1 MAKGEKT
8 APTLQSAQKQ
18 KVLAGLEPFKLVEY
32 FSFSSL
38 AVILVFTLLLSWL
51 ISENAR
57 KVMLEQN
64 EEYSLLLAENLNQQ
78 VFRRF
83 VLPAVIRFGG
93 IALRN
98 PEQFEL
104 LDGIVKG
111 VTQGLKIDS
120 VTIYDSSKNIISYST
135 LPDLVGK
142 EDAGAVEYYKALKG
156 VPNSR
161 FTYSGSVLSLMRI
174 TTQVSCEL
182 KTFIPFRQVRKE
194 SEGGGELI
202 MGVIEIEKDLTGNY
216 ANIIRLQG
224 RIIMVSSGVMAI
236 LFLVLRFIVSRA
248 GGIIERRALERLRL
262 EEKLNQA
269 ERLAHLGTMVA
280 TVSHE
285 IKSPLGIVRSTAEI
299 LEKRISKLAP
309 GNEHLARIVVDET
322 VRLNNIVVEF
332 LDFARPPKTNFIRG
346 NVNLVVKKVLDFIA
360 PELKRQC
367 VDLVAD
373 LAPDLQEN
381 DLDTELFYRALLNIF
396 MNAIQAM
403 HENGCLQ
410 VRTRALADGAT
421 ELKIRDNGVGIA
433 SEKIDQ
439 IFLPFF
445 SDKSKGTGLGLAIT
459 KNILD
464 NHGAEVIVQ
473 STEGKETTFT
483 IVLPSVRK

>member
-1 MAKGEKT
+1 MTKGEKT
-8 APTLQSAQKQ
+8 DSSLQSAQKQ

-83 VLPAVIRFGG
+83 VLPAVIRYGG

-111 VTQGLKIDS
+111 VIQGLKIDS

-161 FTYSGSVLSLMRI
+161 FTYSGSVLSAMRI
-174 TTQVSCEL
+174 TSEVSCEL

-332 LDFARPPKTNFIRG
+332 LDFARPPKTNFARG
-346 NVNLVVKKVLDFIA
+346 NVNEIVQKVLNFIA
-360 PELKRQC
+360 PELKRQSI
-367 VDLVAD
+367 DLLVD
-373 LAPDLQEN
+373 LAPDLPEN
-381 DLDTELFYRALLNIF
+381 DLDSELFYRALLNIL

-403 HENGCLQ
+403 HEHGCLQ
-410 VRTRALADGAT
+410 VSTRAMVDGAT
-421 ELKIRDNGVGIA
+421 ELKIKDNGVGIA
-433 SEKIDQ
+433 PEKIDQ

-445 SDKSKGTGLGLAIT
+445 SNKNKGTGLGLAIT

-464 NHGAEVIVQ
+464 NHGAEVVVQ
-473 STEGKETTFT
+473 STEGQETTFIIT
-483 IVLPSVRK
+483 LPPAKQ